1 MFGGGPGRPPERQ
14 EAVSDGQDAGKQD
27 GGRRGRTRKL
37 ALRLAVA
44 VVVVAAL
51 AVTARL
57 LVPASAVRDLVAE
70 QLTAALGRPVTVG
83 DARGGLLPR
92 PWVELRDLQVAAGA
106 DGMAAGVDALRLRL
120 RWKPLLKREVEIDQ
134 AEVVRPRVSVRLPD
148 PATPAP
154 PAPTAAPGAAAPAAT
169 PVTVRIEHLA
179 LSGGSVTVTRADG
192 TPVAELRGLAE
203 ELSLLATPD
212 GDLVVVG
219 TTTLD
224 SLRLY
229 LPTGTLGEGLRLSWR
244 KDLRWQAA
252 AGRLKVITSELALG
266 DLPIAVTGQVDGL
279 TAGRPVADLRLDGG
293 PAQLASLQG
302 YLPTGLVP
310 GLDGLKSSG
319 TASLQAI
326 IVGPLA
332 AAADSLR
339 WDLRFTLAEGSI
351 EHPALGSPLQDIA
364 ITLAAHPGSIQLE
377 NLSARTAQSRL
388 SIKGTVS
395 DPLLDPTYDLAI
407 DADLDLAE
415 AMALQPPRTDAPTVT
430 GRAVAQ
436 VTASG
441 RAADPASLHL
451 SGPLQV
457 KGVAVSGPTMNLPV
471 TALEAT
477 GRIDGRILGL
487 AGLSFR
493 QGRSDYRITGT
504 VGDPL
509 ALLPE
514 PLPGT
519 PAVATVDLELTSTLL
534 DVDEIL
540 ASGQQ
545 AKAAARREAAAA
557 GAATAAAVPA
567 PPAAL
572 DYLTRVVGRAKA
584 RITTL
589 TVRGSRLTD
598 LVGTA
603 QLDRGR
609 ISLEGVTARAY
620 GGAATLAGSID
631 LSDPLAGSLD
641 LQLGVRNARA
651 EQYFAESTLPGRITR
666 LASALSGGLDATVSL
681 QGALDDTMGL
691 DLKTLT
697 SVGEVAV
704 HQARLSGLPLQAKL
718 VTLLDAPALQTVTF
732 DDLLQPFRIEKGRLS
747 VDKLAI
753 QAGPIGIKASGW
765 QTLDGELSAHLNL
778 TLPPEY
784 AQGLRRQLPAQMA
797 ELLLDKEG
805 TALELPVAV
814 TGRAN
819 DPSVRLDTDKL
830 AAAAAARAEAK
841 LARET
846 DKLKQQA
853 IQEAA
858 RGLQDLL
865 KMPPDSATAAA
876 DSGAA
881 PTLQDVGRSLLDRL
895 KQGKK
900 GGG

>member
-1 MFGGGPGRPPERQ
+1 M
-14 EAVSDGQDAGKQD
+14 
-27 GGRRGRTRKL
+27 
-37 ALRLAVA
+37 
-44 VVVVAAL
+44 
-51 AVTARL
+51 
-57 LVPASAVRDLVAE
+57 
-70 QLTAALGRPVTVG
+70 
-83 DARGGLLPR
+83 
-92 PWVELRDLQVAAGA
+92 
-106 DGMAAGVDALRLRL
+106 
-120 RWKPLLKREVEIDQ
+120 
-134 AEVVRPRVSVRLPD
+134 
-148 PATPAP
+148 
-154 PAPTAAPGAAAPAAT
+154 
-169 PVTVRIEHLA
+169 RIEHLA
-179 LSGGSVTVTRADG
+179 LSGGSVSVARADG
-192 TPVAELRGLAE
+192 TPVADLRGLAE
-203 ELSLLATPD
+203 DLSLLATPD

-266 DLPIAVTGQVDGL
+266 DLPVAVTGQVDGL
-279 TAGRPVADLRLDGG
+279 AAGRPVADLRLDGG

-302 YLPTGLVP
+302 YLPAGLVP
-310 GLDGLKSSG
+310 GLDGLKSTG
-319 TASLQAI
+319 TASLEATI
-326 IVGPLA
+326 AGPLD

-339 WDLRFTLAEGSI
+339 WDLRFILAEGTI
-351 EHPALGSPLQDIA
+351 EHPALGSPLRDIA
-364 ITLAAHPGSIQLE
+364 VTLAAGPGSIELE
-377 NLSARTAQSRL
+377 NLSARTARSRL
-388 SIKGTVS
+388 SVKGTVS
-395 DPLLDPTYDLAI
+395 DPLVDPAYDLAI

-415 AMALQPPRTDAPTVT
+415 VMALLPPVPDAPTVT
-430 GRAVAQ
+430 GRAAAQ
-436 VTASG
+436 VSVRG
-441 RAADPASLHL
+441 RAADPASLNL
-451 SGPLQV
+451 SGPLQ
-457 KGVAVSGPTMNLPV
+457 ARDVSITGPAMNLPV
-471 TALEAT
+471 TGLNAT
-477 GRIDGRILGL
+477 GRIDGRTLGL
-487 AGLSFR
+487 AGLAFG

-504 VGDPL
+504 IGDPL

-519 PAVATVDLELTSTLL
+519 PEVATVDLELTCTLL

-540 ASGQQ
+540 ATGQQ

-557 GAATAAAVPA
+557 GEVVAVAAPE
-567 PPAAL
+567 PPVAL

-584 RITTL
+584 RIGTL
-589 TVRGSRLTD
+589 TVRGTRLTD
-598 LVGTA
+598 LAGTA

-609 ISLEGVTARAY
+609 ITLDGVTARTY
-620 GGAATLAGSID
+620 GGAGSLSGTID
-631 LSDPLAGSLD
+631 LSDPLAGRLD
-641 LQLGVRNARA
+641 LKLAVRNARA
-651 EQYFAESTLPGRITR
+651 EQYFAESTLPGRFTR

-704 HQARLSGLPLQAKL
+704 HQASLSGLPLQAKL

-732 DDLLQPFRIEKGRLS
+732 DDLLQPFRIEKGRLN

-765 QTLDGELSAHLNL
+765 QTLDGEISAHLNL

-865 KMPPDSATAAA
+865 KMPADSASAAG

-881 PTLQDVGRSLLDRL
+881 PTIQDVGRSLLERL